1 MMSLMHIR
9 SLPVLVVGWL
19 WAVCGEI
26 PRATAADAGSLS
38 IPADLRRDEVR
49 CGELGCVFGACV
61 THSLAQQ
68 PTWIWSSIRL
78 VPNFHDGRTNGF
90 RMFAIRPGSILS
102 RLGVVNG
109 DSLLAL
115 NGVPLSGPEQLT
127 KAAEQARDAPRSTL
141 ELSHNGQ
148 SYQRLLVL
156 DQSASGEG
164 PAAACPTIPSEDNS
178 PPAPPGQPKG
188 GVASPQ
194 SDPAHQALLAEV
206 AKGVRCSE
214 KTCTMR
220 RTLIDQVLANASL
233 WAQSAR
239 AIPLMVNGNMQGLK
253 LVSVAPGS
261 LFFLLGLRSGDLV
274 RSFAGH
280 QLTTPESALRAYTE
294 LHHAKK
300 VQLSLTRNNAP
311 VVITYLFQT

>member
-1 MMSLMHIR
+1 MW
-9 SLPVLVVGWL
+9 PKAF
-19 WAVCGEI
+19 AV
-26 PRATAADAGSLS
+26 R
-38 IPADLRRDEVR
+38 
-49 CGELGCVFGACV
+49 
-61 THSLAQQ
+61 
-68 PTWIWSSIRL
+68 
-78 VPNFHDGRTNGF
+78 
-90 RMFAIRPGSILS
+90 
-102 RLGVVNG
+102 
-109 DSLLAL
+109 
-115 NGVPLSGPEQLT
+115 
-127 KAAEQARDAPRSTL
+127 K
-141 ELSHNGQ
+141 
-148 SYQRLLVL
+148 
-156 DQSASGEG
+156 
-164 PAAACPTIPSEDNS
+164 
-178 PPAPPGQPKG
+178 
-188 GVASPQ
+188 
-194 SDPAHQALLAEV
+194 
-206 AKGVRCSE
+206 

-311 VVITYLFQT
+311 IVITYLFQT